1 MMRAM
6 AILARFLFAIAEL
19 LDSFLWIYQW
29 VVIIAVLIS
38 WVNPSPYNPIVQFLT
53 RVTQPVFAWVRRTI
67 PGMTRLMFSTGLDLS
82 PIVVLAIIYITRRV
96 VPFAIVQLGQSVGGQ
111 GGL

>member
-6 AILARFLFAIAEL
+6 SVLARLLIAIANL
-19 LDSFLWIYQW
+19 FDSFLWIYQW
-29 VVIIAVLIS
+29 VIIIAVLIS

-53 RVTQPVFAWVRRTI
+53 RVTQPVFAWVRRTV

-82 PIVVLAIIYITRRV
+82 PLVVLAIIYILRV
-96 VPFAIVQLGQSVGGQ
+96 VVPPTIRDWAGTVAG
-111 GGL
+111 

>member
-6 AILARFLFAIAEL
+6 SILARFLVAIANL

-38 WVNPSPYNPIVQFLT
+38 WVNPSPHNPIVQFLT
-53 RVTQPVFAWVRRTI
+53 RVTQPVFAWVRRTV

-82 PIVVLAIIYITRRV
+82 PILVIAIIYLLRAV
-96 VPFAIVQLGQSVGGQ
+96 VPPTIRDWALSIGG
-111 GGL
+111 

>member
-6 AILARFLFAIAEL
+6 SVLARFLLAIANL
-19 LDSFLWIYQW
+19 FDSFLWLYQW

-53 RVTQPVFAWVRRTI
+53 RVTQPVFAWARRTV

-82 PIVVLAIIYITRRV
+82 PIVILAIIYILRMV
-96 VPFAIVQLGQSVGGQ
+96 VPPTIRDWASAVAG
-111 GGL
+111 

>member
-6 AILARFLFAIAEL
+6 SVLGRLLFAVANL

-29 VVIIAVLIS
+29 VVIIAVLIT
-38 WVNPSPYNPIVQFLT
+38 WVNPSPHNPIVQFLT

-82 PIVVLAIIYITRRV
+82 PIVVLAIIYILRMV
-96 VPFAIVQLGQSVGGQ
+96 VPPTIRDLAGSIAGQ
-111 GGL
+111 GAL